1 MAKIEPEF
9 VKRNAKLIAQSIDP
23 AESHGKW

>member
-9 VKRNAKLIAQSIDP
+9 IKRNAKLIGQSIDP

>member
-9 VKRNAKLIAQSIDP
+9 VKRNAKLIGQSIDP

>member
-9 VKRNAKLIAQSIDP
+9 IKRSAKLIEQSIDP

>member
-9 VKRNAKLIAQSIDP
+9 IKCNAKLIGLSIDRV
-23 AESHGKW
+23 ESHGKW